1 MPDMVNHPAH
11 YQLPGGLEVIDVE
24 VATQGRDA
32 VMEHC
37 ICAALEYLLRHKH
50 KGGDEDVR
58 KAHWWLQRWIE
69 LEGGENDESNDRNP

>member
-1 MPDMVNHPAH
+1 MPDMVNSPAH

-24 VATQGRDA
+24 VATQGREA

-58 KAHWWLQRWIE
+58 KAHWWLQRWTE
-69 LEGGENDESNDRNP
+69 LKGDDGHENP